1 MSIWQRIIGGA
12 TKLAGEGP
20 LAGLVA
26 ALDPTGGSGEGEPGD
41 ATQQV
46 AFTIGVVAL
55 GAKMAKADGVVTA
68 DEIAAFRQVFKVPPE
83 DVKNVGRVFNM
94 ARRDAGGFE
103 PYAKQIAKLLSD
115 RPRVLED
122 LLHCLFHIAKA
133 DNVIHPAEIEF
144 LEAVARIFGF
154 SDDEFLR
161 IRAHHLG
168 PEASDP
174 YLILGIAHDA
184 GDEDVKRAYRALVR
198 ENHPDR
204 LIAQGVPQEFLDM
217 ANDKLAAINEAYK
230 RITGGRALNRQ

>member
-1 MSIWQRIIGGA
+1 M
-12 TKLAGEGP
+12 
-20 LAGLVA
+20 
-26 ALDPTGGSGEGEPGD
+26 
-41 ATQQV
+41 
-46 AFTIGVVAL
+46 
-55 GAKMAKADGVVTA
+55 
-68 DEIAAFRQVFKVPPE
+68 
-83 DVKNVGRVFNM
+83 KNVGRVFNM

-122 LLHCLFHIAKA
+122 LVHCLFHIAKA

-174 YLILGIAHDA
+174 YLILGVAHDA
-184 GDEDVKRAYRALVR
+184 TDEEVKRAYRALVR

-230 RITGGRALNRQ
+230 RITSGRALNRQ

>member
-12 TKLAGEGP
+12 TRLAGEGP

-26 ALDPTGGSGEGEPGD
+26 ALDPGAGLEPEPGKD
-41 ATQQV
+41 ATKQV

-55 GAKMAKADGVVTA
+55 GAKMAKADGQVTA

-83 DVKNVGRVFNM
+83 DLKNVGRVFNL
-94 ARRDAGGFE
+94 ARKDAGGFE
-103 PYAKQIAKLLSD
+103 PYARQIAKLLAD

-122 LLHCLFHIAKA
+122 LIHCLFHIAKA
-133 DNVIHPAEIEF
+133 DNVIHPSEIAF
-144 LEAVARIFGF
+144 LQAVAEIFGF
-154 SDDEFLR
+154 SEGEFLR
-161 IRAHHLG
+161 IRAHHLA

-174 YLILGIAHDA
+174 YLILGVSHEATTEEIR
-184 GDEDVKRAYRALVR
+184 RAYRALVR

-230 RITGGRALNRQ
+230 RITRSRALNQG